1 MPHSTARSTAAA
13 RSCSVFAAPH
23 AAPPTAHAPSPRRG
37 SRPRKRSEGP
47 TSIRA
52 PGCIKPLPGLG
63 VAGGDQLA
71 RLDDLGTMTAGD
83 ELLHFD
89 DLHYCLLERARKT
102 AVWSILRVAVTP
114 VNR

>member
-1 MPHSTARSTAAA
+1 MPRSTARSTAAA
-13 RSCSVFAAPH
+13 RSRSAPGAPH
-23 AAPPTAHAPSPRRG
+23 PAPPTAHAPNPRRSSG
-37 SRPRKRSEGP
+37 SVKRRGGPDVSPGPRVHQA
-47 TSIRA
+47 A
-52 PGCIKPLPGLG
+52 PALG

-83 ELLHFD
+83 ELLHLD